1 MLLYIKNGFV
11 LFQNY
16 GKKLEGGWHDDG
28 RASGQVVISFCPSA
42 WKICLPF
49 TSCWA
54 LFLSITPTISS
65 GCVGHSLF
73 NLGNYLGNLSFSWL
87 ADGEGRR
94 QNSYHCNLALLS
106 LLLRVSLVAQM
117 VKHLPAMRETRVRSL
132 GWEDP
137 LEKEMATHSSILA
150 WRIPWTKE
158 PGGLQ
163 STGSQ
168 RVRHDWATSLSLSL
182 CLIKKRPVIRQK
194 TTTGWS
200 LHGGFELSFAS
211 RWGWTSVRNWNVLE
225 QGPW

>member
-1 MLLYIKNGFV
+1 MLLYIKYGFA

-28 RASGQVVISFCPSA
+28 RASGQVVISFCPSV

-65 GCVGHSLF
+65 GCAGHSLF

-94 QNSYHCNLALLS
+94 WNSYHCNLALLS
-106 LLLRVSLVAQM
+106 LLLRASLVARM
-117 VKHLPAMRETRVRSL
+117 VKHLPAMKETWVRSL

-150 WRIPWTKE
+150 WKIPWMEDT
-158 PGGLQ
+158 GRLQ

-168 RVRHDWATSLSLSL
+168 RAGHDWATSLSWRKKVREGRRWNSYHCNLALLSL
-182 CLIKKRPVIRQK
+182 LLSTKKKVYSCSS
-194 TTTGWS
+194 W
-200 LHGGFELSFAS
+200 LL
-211 RWGWTSVRNWNVLE
+211 
-225 QGPW
+225 

>member
-150 WRIPWTKE
+150 WEIPWTE
-158 PGGLQ
+158 DPGRLQ
-163 STGSQ
+163 SMGSQ
-168 RVRHDWATSLSLSL
+168 RVGHDWATSLSWRKKVKWGWGGKKVKFLSL
-182 CLIKKRPVIRQK
+182 K
-194 TTTGWS
+194 
-200 LHGGFELSFAS
+200 LSFAILLLS
-211 RWGWTSVRNWNVLE
+211 TEKKVYSCSSWLV
-225 QGPW
+225 

>member
-1 MLLYIKNGFV
+1 MAGFQFYIQFPSGFPFGLKLKTIFSQMLLYIKNGFV

-137 LEKEMATHSSILA
+137 LEKEMATHSSILT
-150 WRIPWTKE
+150 WE
-158 PGGLQ
+158 P
-163 STGSQ
+163 TD
-168 RVRHDWATSLSLSL
+168 RRT
-182 CLIKKRPVIRQK
+182 RR
-194 TTTGWS
+194 TTI
-200 LHGGFELSFAS
+200 HGGCKE
-211 RWGWTSVRNWNVLE
+211 
-225 QGPW
+225 